1 MAQLRIEFD
10 RQDGQGWRVRSEG
23 QFPGTAEQ
31 VKAAL
36 PRYALQ
42 YPHRAFLD
50 GVLVAEAASQ
60 IGVYPSCD
68 GGG

>member
-1 MAQLRIEFD
+1 MVQLRIEFD

-23 QFPGTAEQ
+23 EFVGTVEQ

-36 PRYALQ
+36 PGYAIQ

-50 GVLVAEAASQ
+50 GVLVAEAAPPTRKL
-60 IGVYPSCD
+60 GTK
-68 GGG
+68 